1 VNYDKIQILKAQS
14 VFEKTKNPSPQGGGF
29 LAEGIKGGLRI

>member
-1 VNYDKIQILKAQS
+1 
-14 VFEKTKNPSPQGGGF
+14 VFEKSKNPSPQGGGF

>member
-1 VNYDKIQILKAQS
+1 VSYDKIQILKAQS

-29 LAEGIKGGLRI
+29 LTEGIKGGLRI